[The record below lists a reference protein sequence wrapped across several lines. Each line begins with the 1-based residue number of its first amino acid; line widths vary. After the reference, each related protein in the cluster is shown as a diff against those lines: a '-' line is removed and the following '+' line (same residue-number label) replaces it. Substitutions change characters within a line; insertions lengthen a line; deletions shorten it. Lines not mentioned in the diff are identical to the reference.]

1 MQVIKLNAIP
11 STNDFL
17 KELIQ
22 TGNAENFCCVVA
34 ENQTKGRGQ
43 MGASWSVEE
52 GKNLTFS
59 LYIENIIADIAEI
72 YLLNVAVAV
81 SIFRTLER
89 NNISKIAIKWPNDIM
104 ADNKKLGGILIENSI
119 KGDGSITSI
128 VGIGL
133 NVNQKSFENIPTA
146 SSMLINASK
155 NFDKEVLL
163 MDLLQE
169 IETTI
174 VSMKFNR
181 AELWSIYKSNLFR
194 KDVPTVF
201 EIGDSGRFM
210 GIVRDVSAQGLLIV
224 EHEDESFHHYNIK
237 EIKMLY

>member
-1 MQVIKLNAIP
+1 MHLIKLNAIP

-22 TGNAENFCCVVA
+22 KEFVENFTCVVA

-43 MGASWSVEE
+43 MGAVWSTEQ

-59 LYIENIIADIAEI
+59 VYVENVISDIADI

-81 SIFRTLER
+81 SVVKVLQQ
-89 NNISKIAIKWPNDIM
+89 NLISKTAIKWPNDIM

-133 NVNQKSFENIPTA
+133 NVNQKNFEDVPTA
-146 SSMLINASK
+146 SSMATNTDKIY
-155 NFDKEVLL
+155 DKELVLTE
-163 MDLLQE
+163 LLKE
-169 IETTI
+169 LENSI
-174 VSMKFNR
+174 VSMKYHS
-181 AELWSIYKSNLFR
+181 AELWSIYKSNLF
-194 KDVPTVF
+194 KKNIPTVF
-201 EIGDSGRFM
+201 EVEEGVRIM
-210 GIVRDVSAQGLLIV
+210 GIIRDVNSQGLLIL
-224 EHEDESFHHYNIK
+224 EHENESRHTYNIK
-237 EIKMLY
+237 ELKMLY

>member
-22 TGNAENFCCVVA
+22 TGNVENFCCVVA

-169 IETTI
+169 LETTI